1 MSSNLWVLCHYIVW
15 NVKLC
20 WQLWFVFDICKIPEK
35 QRTSY
40 KTFLKIDRKNF
51 YITCLWGMEIHI
63 TSTVRTTV
71 WRQWN
76 DVNIQW
82 FMQMYEI
89 KFTHF
94 PSVYCQHILFFNLS
108 VFSSEFLVEWR
119 LITSAHRLSLW
130 FHWSKEN
137 KLNSLLSERSI
148 FIGRNGYEAWLKL
161 CILRKVKN
169 TSVVF
174 TSCLC

>member
-1 MSSNLWVLCHYIVW
+1 MSSNLWVLCHYIVG

-20 WQLWFVFDICKIPEK
+20 WQLWFVIDICKIPEK

-40 KTFLKIDRKNF
+40 KTFLKIDRKHF

-89 KFTHF
+89 KYTHF

-108 VFSSEFLVEWR
+108 VFFIRIPRWMTTDQQCSSFVALVP
-119 LITSAHRLSLW
+119 LIKGKQTQ
-130 FHWSKEN
+130 
-137 KLNSLLSERSI
+137 
-148 FIGRNGYEAWLKL
+148 
-161 CILRKVKN
+161 
-169 TSVVF
+169 
-174 TSCLC
+174 